1 MKTLRNTIA
10 LGTLALGLASHS
22 AFADDAVLV
31 PTAFR
36 CTSCGA
42 QYQVK
47 TKVMKDNSI
56 QIKLEPVAK
65 KGNPKNG

>member
-1 MKTLRNTIA
+1 MKTLTKTLA
-10 LGTLALGLASHS
+10 LATLALGFLGTS
-22 AFADDAVLV
+22 AMAEETVVVA
-31 PTAFR
+31 PAFR

-56 QIKLEPVAK
+56 QMKFEKLVGS
-65 KGNPKNG
+65 GNSKTR